1 MVDISQI
8 ITSGASQ
15 LSLDEAIIVLQ
26 PLLLFIV
33 GLGIYSWFIFKFYR
47 FVARKEIFDSGIHH
61 FETKEPGLGKKIL
74 HAIKYTLKYIFL
86 FPLLTFFWTIVLTII
101 LSFLS
106 KSGDINNVLLVSM
119 ALVGIIRVMAYYSED
134 LSKDLSKMLPFALL
148 GVFLVDVSYFSM
160 NDSIQTIVQ
169 LPSLGKVIIY
179 YLLFIIALEFTLR
192 ILYTLFSGK
201 KDERHK
207 EE

>member
-1 MVDISQI
+1 MADILTT
-8 ITSGASQ
+8 ITGVAAQ
-15 LSLDEAIIVLQ
+15 LSINEAMVVLQ

-33 GLGIYSWFIFKFYR
+33 GLGVYSWFIFKFYR
-47 FVARKEIFDSGIHH
+47 FVARKEIFDSRIHH
-61 FETKEPGLGKKIL
+61 FETTEPGLGKKIL

-86 FPLLTFFWTIVLTII
+86 FPLLTFFWIIVLAII